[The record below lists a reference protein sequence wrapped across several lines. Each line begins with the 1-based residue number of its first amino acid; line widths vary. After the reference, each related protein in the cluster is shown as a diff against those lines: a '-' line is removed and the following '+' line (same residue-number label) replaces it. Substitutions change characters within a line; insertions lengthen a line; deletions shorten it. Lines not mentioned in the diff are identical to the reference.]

1 MEKRKKILTTE
12 FSRDDSAMSGSFDA
26 ISALSGIYADKIET
40 GLRGLCES
48 RHDAI
53 PPRLLKS
60 MSYSLL
66 DGGKRLRPALCL
78 AVAERNG
85 VLAERAMPMAS
96 ALEFIHTASLIHDDL
111 PCMDNDDLRR
121 GRPANHKVFG
131 ECLAILAGFSLMI
144 WAFEHALSG
153 LAANGVPPGMASRA
167 VAYLCRSAGPEGMCA
182 GQTLDTDRKSQSAGR
197 DFVYEIAEKKTASL
211 IRASVVTGALLAGA
225 SDETVRRYSEYGGHI
240 GMAFQI
246 VDDILDATGTPEKLG
261 KTPHKDEAQD
271 KITFVSS
278 YGLDGAKQ
286 RAERES
292 AQAAEA
298 LSPLLPRGDL
308 LVTLAEQL
316 AHRSH

>member
-1 MEKRKKILTTE
+1 
-12 FSRDDSAMSGSFDA
+12 MSGSFDA
-26 ISALSGIYADKIET
+26 VSTLNGIYADKIEAS
-40 GLRGLCES
+40 LRALCES
-48 RHDAI
+48 KRGVI

-78 AVAERNG
+78 AAAERNG
-85 VLAERAMPMAS
+85 VRAERAMPMAG
-96 ALEFIHTASLIHDDL
+96 ALEFLHTASLIHDDL

-121 GRPANHKVFG
+121 GRPTNHKVFG

-153 LAANGVPPGMASRA
+153 LVSNGIPYEAAFRA
-167 VAYLCRSAGPEGMCA
+167 VSFLCEATGPEGLCG
-182 GQTLDTDRKSQSAGR
+182 GQTLDTDRESQSADR

-225 SDETVRRYSEYGGHI
+225 SDEIVRRYSEYGEHVGI
-240 GMAFQI
+240 AFQI
-246 VDDILDATGTPEKLG
+246 VDDILDATGTAEKLG
-261 KTPHKDEAQD
+261 KTPRKDEAQD
-271 KITFVSS
+271 KRTFVSA

-292 AQAAEA
+292 ARAAEA
-298 LSPLLPRGDL
+298 LSPLFPGGDL
-308 LVTLAEQL
+308 LITLAEQL
-316 AHRSH
+316 AHRSR

>member
-1 MEKRKKILTTE
+1 
-12 FSRDDSAMSGSFDA
+12 MSGPFDA
-26 ISALSGIYADKIET
+26 ISALSGTYADKIET
-40 GLRGLCES
+40 GLRELCES
-48 RHDAI
+48 KRGAI

-60 MSYSLL
+60 ISYSLL

-85 VLAERAMPMAS
+85 VSAERAMPMAS

-111 PCMDNDDLRR
+111 PCMDDDDLRR
-121 GRPANHKVFG
+121 GRPTNHKVFG
-131 ECLAILAGFSLMI
+131 ECLAVLAGFSLMI

-153 LAANGVPPGMASRA
+153 LVANGIPHEMASGA
-167 VAYLCRSAGPEGMCA
+167 VAYLCAAAGPEGMCA
-182 GQTLDTDRKSQSAGR
+182 GQTLDTDRESQGANR

-225 SDETVRRYSEYGGHI
+225 SDETARRYAEYGGHI

-246 VDDILDATGTPEKLG
+246 VDDILDVTGTPEKLG

-271 KITFVSS
+271 KRTFVSS
-278 YGLDGAKQ
+278 YGLDGAKE

-292 AQAAEA
+292 AKAAEV
-298 LSPLLPRGDL
+298 LSPLFPGGDL
-308 LVTLAEQL
+308 LITLAEQL
-316 AHRSH
+316 AHRSR